1 MEYQIY
7 TKKEI
12 TNKIYYP
19 QKIEGNIF
27 NGYDITGLEIGKID
41 LDDLPASKFHPL
53 ILEIP
58 QSKMDELNEKGQ
70 TIFTVITTQ
79 TIVLTKQL

>member
-1 MEYQIY
+1 MQYQIY

-12 TNKIYYP
+12 ARKIYYP

-27 NGYDITGLEIGKID
+27 NGYDITGLETGKVNLND
-41 LDDLPASKFHPL
+41 LKNSKFHPL